1 MSKLYQ
7 DESRNQTAWECGLSE
22 RYANIPEG
30 VHNEKVINDA
40 KSIVDYVLP
49 QRSGP
54 HGTSYYSFRTREYVL
69 NLILYFYQKHKRFP
83 KGDVCFVKYWYL
95 EKEHPAKFSWFF
107 TDRKKARNYLPGTWI
122 HLPTLREVKKS
133 KEVQHGK

>member
-54 HGTSYYSFRTREYVL
+54 HGTPYYSFRTREYVL
-69 NLILYFYQKHKRFP
+69 NLILYFYQFVLQKHKLVFEKCYSLNKHQKP
-83 KGDVCFVKYWYL
+83 YKYYV
-95 EKEHPAKFSWFF
+95 EKEF
-107 TDRKKARNYLPGTWI
+107 L
-122 HLPTLREVKKS
+122 
-133 KEVQHGK
+133 